1 MSDRRV
7 WGIGTPRTMRPH
19 WMLHELGLPY
29 ETKEILT
36 RSEGMQDLAFQAL
49 NQRNKL
55 PVFED
60 DGLVIG
66 ESGAI
71 LFYLADRYRDRAA
84 LAPAPAT
91 PERARFDDLCLFT
104 LTELDATLYVIRRHE
119 GLASIYGSS
128 ATACEA
134 ARQYFL
140 RGAGELQR
148 QLADGRA
155 YLLGD
160 AFSALDILVT
170 TCLDWA
176 TFVAVELPD
185 ALLAYKQRIARRDAY
200 VKAMAR
206 NFPPAA
212 LEALRSQAEAE
223 TA

>member
-1 MSDRRV
+1 
-7 WGIGTPRTMRPH
+7 MRPH
-19 WMLHELGLPY
+19 WMLHELGLAY

-91 PERARFDDLCLFT
+91 RERAPATRERARFDDLCLFT

-119 GLASIYGSS
+119 GLPSIYGSS

-160 AFSALDILVT
+160 AFSAVDILVT

-176 TFVAVELPD
+176 SFVAVELPD
-185 ALLAYKQRIARRDAY
+185 VLQDYQQRIAQRDAY
-200 VKAMAR
+200 AKAMAR

-223 TA
+223 AKAV